1 MSKEPAGD
9 ICRAVLPPRFVKRPL
24 HYPGG
29 GRIKLG
35 SATITLRYTIDERG
49 RAEDASMAVVYEQS
63 IAARPQYF
71 DLFATSARNAV
82 MRYRYHFVD
91 ASEACTR
98 RQERIMKF
106 EFKAS

>member
-1 MSKEPAGD
+1 MTAGD
-9 ICRAVLPPRFVKRPL
+9 LCRAVLPPRFVKRPL

-29 GRIKLG
+29 GRLKLG

-63 IAARPQYF
+63 VAARPQYL

-82 MRYRYHFVD
+82 KRYRYDFVD
-91 ASEACTR
+91 AGACSR
-98 RQERIMKF
+98 RQERTMKF

>member
-1 MSKEPAGD
+1 M
-9 ICRAVLPPRFVKRPL
+9 LPQRFIERPL

-29 GRIKLG
+29 GRLKLG

-63 IAARPQYF
+63 IATRPQYF
-71 DLFATSARNAV
+71 DLFATSARAV
-82 MRYRYHFVD
+82 VKRYRYDFVD
-91 ASEACTR
+91 ASEACSR
-98 RQERIMKF
+98 RQERTMKF